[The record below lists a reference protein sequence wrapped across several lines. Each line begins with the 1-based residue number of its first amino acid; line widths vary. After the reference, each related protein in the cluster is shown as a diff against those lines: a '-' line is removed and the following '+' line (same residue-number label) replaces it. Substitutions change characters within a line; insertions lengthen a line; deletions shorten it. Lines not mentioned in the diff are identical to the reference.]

1 MNRILGGVASVNDT
15 PDDDMPDMAFAQQIL
30 AAQPFSALVGTRLT
44 AFGGGEATLE
54 LANRPE
60 LRQQYGYVHGGV
72 IAYVAENA
80 MAFASGTEPGNRP
93 LTAGFTIDYVR
104 PAGAELLR
112 ARARVVRR
120 GRALAVC
127 RCEVSDVGADGTES
141 VCAVA
146 QGTISFAPP
155 VASGRA

>member
-1 MNRILGGVASVNDT
+1 MNQT
-15 PDDDMPDMAFAQQIL
+15 PDLAFARKIL
-30 AAQPFSALVGTRLT
+30 AAQPFSVLLGTRLV

-54 LANRPE
+54 LDNREE

-72 IAYVAENA
+72 LAYVAENA
-80 MAFASGTEPGNRP
+80 MAFAAGTAPGNRP

-104 PAGAELLR
+104 PADGVFLR
-112 ARARVVRR
+112 ARARVVRA

-127 RCEVSDVGADGTES
+127 RCDLTSVGGDGSET

-146 QGTISFAPP
+146 QGTISFAPTTGGDG
-155 VASGRA
+155 A